1 MRMML
6 KVQMEVEA
14 ANKAIRDGTLPKI
27 MQGVFAKIHPEA
39 SYFLAENGLRTALVF
54 FDMKDPSEIPQIAE
68 PFFMALNAKVDFIP
82 VMNGDDLQKGLAAYM
97 KDK

>member
-6 KVQMEVEA
+6 KVRLEVEA